1 MPKLNFNV
9 LRKLL
14 GKKIFAKKV
23 KSLFWLFYDNSQPT
37 YQKRIWRVHGN
48 VLTRRK
54 LEERSHLCILPT
66 SDENLSGLRDD
77 VFQDCCQNCPLP
89 VCGDVLGRKKNSF
102 ESFFTHVKPIRI
114 SDGNF
119 ILILGH
125 KDFSMFVTNLTD
137 VCGGRIWHKNVIFA
151 KTVWHFFQNCSEVIW
166 YDCQIWVQLFGK
178 K

>member
-1 MPKLNFNV
+1 MTTRSPPIKNAFDVSTEMFWQEENSKNV
-9 LRKLL
+9 LIYAISQRLMRTFSDYEITFFRIFV
-14 GKKIFAKKV
+14 KIA
-23 KSLFWLFYDNSQPT
+23 LYLCAEMFW
-37 YQKRIWRVHGN
+37 
-48 VLTRRK
+48 
-54 LEERSHLCILPT
+54 
-66 SDENLSGLRDD
+66 D
-77 VFQDCCQNCPLP
+77 V
-89 VCGDVLGRKKNSF
+89 KKNSF

-137 VCGGRIWHKNVIFA
+137 VCGGRIWHKNVYFA
-151 KTVWHFFQNCSEVIW
+151 KKIWHFFQNCSEVIW